1 MALQTSG
8 AISLNDIHV
17 EAGGTSASQAAI
29 NDADI
34 RGLISKSSGAQMAFN
49 EWYGASS
56 FTLSVVESAVTLA
69 KQATNYNASTVT
81 FANNLVQGDLI
92 VWVGWSWNTTRT
104 NYFMDSDGTF
114 GVNVA
119 TNEHG
124 WYGSNRSMAFI
135 RAKFVTSAMA
145 GTNSQQLFPGT
156 LGAGGICASVYN
168 TSAGSFSTIN
178 VSSATNGGGGSGFG
192 SYSDTLAGT
201 TASGS
206 SSQIHVTVAC
216 GYAYGFSTDLGTGSH
231 IDTDSPPS
239 HFPSWWNPPYN
250 HAANFGDFS
259 KRIFNAKTDSTA
271 SGSRTARNSYTGL
284 TASYAS
290 AIISPS

>member
-17 EAGGTSASQAAI
+17 EAGGSSASQAGL

-34 RGLISKSSGAQMAFN
+34 RGLISKSSGSQMAFN

-56 FTLSVVESAVTLA
+56 FTLSVVESAVTIA
-69 KQATNYNASTVT
+69 NSTNSYNAKNVT

-92 VWVGWSWNTTRT
+92 VWVGWSWRETNTNFFYDPNG
-104 NYFMDSDGTF
+104 NY
-114 GVNVA
+114 GVSVA
-119 TNEHG
+119 ANEHI
-124 WYGSNRSMAFI
+124 WFGSNRSMAFI
-135 RAKFVTSAMA
+135 RAKFVTAAMA
-145 GTNSQQLFPGT
+145 GTNTQQLWPFD
-156 LGAGGICASVYN
+156 LGFGGICASVYN

-178 VSSATNGGGGSGFG
+178 VSSATNGGGGSFG

-201 TASGS
+201 SASGS
-206 SSQIHVTVAC
+206 SSQIHVTAAV
-216 GYAYGFSTDLGTGSH
+216 GYVYGFSTDLGTGSH

-239 HFPSWWNPPYN
+239 HFPSWWNPPYS
-250 HAANFGDFS
+250 HYAQYGDFS
-259 KRIFNAKTDSTA
+259 KRIFSAKTNSTA
-271 SGSRTARNSYTGL
+271 SGSRTSRNSYTGL

>member
-17 EAGGTSASQAAI
+17 EAGGTSASQAAL

-56 FTLSVVESAVTLA
+56 FTLSVIESAVTLA
-69 KQATNYNASTVT
+69 NNTNGYNANTVT

-92 VWVGWSWNTTRT
+92 VWVGWSWNST
-104 NYFMDSDGTF
+104 NSPFFYDPNGTY
-114 GVNVA
+114 GVNA
-119 TNEHG
+119 QSNSHNWG
-124 WYGSNRSMAFI
+124 RYNRSWTTI

-145 GTNSQQLFPGT
+145 GTNSQTLHAYT

-168 TSAGSFSTIN
+168 TSAGSFNTIN
-178 VSSATNGGGGSGFG
+178 VSSGAASGGGSGFG
-192 SYSDTLAGT
+192 SYSNTLNGT
-201 TASGS
+201 SASGS
-206 SSQIHVTVAC
+206 SSQIHVTVGV

-239 HFPSWWNPPYN
+239 HFPTWWTGSSHY
-250 HAANFGDFS
+250 AQFGDFS
-259 KRIFNAKTDSTA
+259 KRIFNAKTNSTA
-271 SGSRTARNSYTGL
+271 SGTRRNSYTGL
-284 TASYAS
+284 TANYSS
-290 AIISPS
+290 VIISPS

>member
-17 EAGGTSASQAAI
+17 EAGGTTGTQASI
-29 NDADI
+29 NDTDI
-34 RGLISKSSGAQMAFN
+34 RGLISKSSGSQMAFN

-56 FTLSVVESAVTLA
+56 FTLSVVESAVTIA
-69 KQATNYNASTVT
+69 SSTNSYNANTVT

-92 VWVGWSWNTTRT
+92 VWVGWSWNTTNT
-104 NYFMDSDGTF
+104 NNFYDPNGTY
-114 GVNVA
+114 G
-119 TNEHG
+119 TPISGNEHSWAG
-124 WYGSNRSMAFI
+124 NTRSTAFI

-145 GTNSQQLFPGT
+145 GTSSQQLWPYT
-156 LGAGGICASVYN
+156 LGNGGICASVYG

-178 VSSATNGGGGSGFG
+178 ASSKNWGGGSNFS
-192 SYSDTLAGT
+192 SYSHSLAGT

-206 SSQIHVTVAC
+206 SSQIHVTVGL
-216 GYAYGFSTDLGTGSH
+216 GYANGFSTDLGTGSH

-239 HFPSWWNPPYN
+239 HFPTWYTNNN
-250 HAANFGDFS
+250 HYAQFGDFS
-259 KRIFNAKTDSTA
+259 KRIYNAKTNSTA
-271 SGSRTARNSYTGL
+271 SGSRRTSYSGL
-284 TASYAS
+284 TASVAS

>member
-17 EAGGTSASQAAI
+17 EAGGTTGTQAST
-29 NDADI
+29 NDTDI

-56 FTLSVVESAVTLA
+56 FTLSVVESAVTVA
-69 KQATNYNASTVT
+69 NNTNSYNANTVT

-92 VWVGWSWNTTRT
+92 VWVGYSWNTTST
-104 NYFMDSDGTF
+104 NNFYDPNGTY
-114 GVNVA
+114 GVSVA
-119 TNEHG
+119 GNEHYWAG
-124 WYGSNRSMAFI
+124 NNRSMAFI

-145 GTNSQQLFPGT
+145 GTSSQQLWPYT
-156 LGAGGICASVYN
+156 LGSGGICASVYG

-178 VSSATNGGGGSGFG
+178 TSSAKNGGGGSGFG

-201 TASGS
+201 SASGS
-206 SSQIHVTVAC
+206 SSQIHVTVGC

-239 HFPSWWNPPYN
+239 HFPTWWNGSSHY
-250 HAANFGDFS
+250 ANYGDFS
-259 KRIFNAKTDSTA
+259 KRVFSAKTNSTA
-271 SGSRTARNSYTGL
+271 SGSRTSRNSYTGL